1 MLFGLMI
8 IVFIVAHPIITLL
21 GIVGVTALCNI
32 GDIYKE
38 LIS

>member
-1 MLFGLMI
+1 MLLGLM
-8 IVFIVAHPIITLL
+8 VVAFIMAHPIITLL

-32 GDIYKE
+32 GDFYKE

>member
-1 MLFGLMI
+1 MLFGLM
-8 IVFIVAHPIITLL
+8 VVAFIMAHPIITIL
-21 GIVGVTALCNI
+21 GIVGVTALMNI